1 MLDMGFFDIKRKAS
15 ANIPLKEQKR
25 RWMPQFA
32 KAFMVVFTAYFASY
46 MIRNNMNVAQVQL
59 KTQLGMTA
67 DQFANM
73 ILPYSIAYG
82 FGKTLLAFLV
92 DERNSKKIMSFLVLL
107 GGIANMVIGTFYFTN
122 MSLNAL
128 IIGTALIWGVN
139 GLVLSPGGPCAY
151 STIMR
156 WLPKSKQATW
166 LGRWNVSHNLGGAF
180 AAILRPLSKLFS
192 NEFNIFFPEHFVK
205 NARNSTTILALFS

>member
-1 MLDMGFFDIKRKAS
+1 MKFFEPTVHTGVKPPLEEQRK
-15 ANIPLKEQKR
+15 K
-25 RWMPQFA
+25 WMPQFA

-46 MIRNNMNVAQVQL
+46 MIRNNMSAAQIQFTT
-59 KTQLGMTA
+59 KLGMSA
-67 DQFANM
+67 DQVSNTTV
-73 ILPYSIAYG
+73 LYSITYG
-82 FGKTLLAFLV
+82 LGKTALGFLV
-92 DERNSKKIMSFLVLL
+92 DGRNSKKIMSFLIVL
-107 GGIANMVIGTFYFTN
+107 GGIANILVGALYFTN
-122 MSLNAL
+122 MGLNHL
-128 IIGTALIWGVN
+128 ILGTALFWGIN

-192 NEFNIFFPEHFVK
+192 NEFNIFFPEYFVK
-205 NARNSTTILALFS
+205 NARNSTTISALFS